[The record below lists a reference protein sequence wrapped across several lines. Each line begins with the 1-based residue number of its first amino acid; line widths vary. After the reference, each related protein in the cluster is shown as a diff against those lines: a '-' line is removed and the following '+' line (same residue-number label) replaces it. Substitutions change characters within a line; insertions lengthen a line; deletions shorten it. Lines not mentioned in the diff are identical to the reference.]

1 MHKKFLMIAS
11 VIGVMLFSCNKGEN
25 FIDNTSSFPLGWK
38 SNDSLP
44 VIAYNMKDTVARIV
58 NVGTCPLGVEVNP
71 NFGKLKS
78 SLYINFETT
87 LSSVSFSFASID
99 SAVLVLPYYRT
110 IPAFGT
116 VSSIDISAY
125 ELTEALETSIAS
137 KKDNYAFNPVSVGQK
152 LGYKPNYTDSVIDGT
167 GKISPSIRIP
177 LSNALAQKIIAPGS
191 YADNASLQAV
201 FRGLF
206 ISASDADV
214 NGFLMILT
222 NNECQVKIYGK
233 NALGENILSV
243 LASGGNNSTAVNKY
257 ERDLS
262 SMAHT
267 SSVNADKVLGDDKLY
282 NMGLASYYTQLR
294 LPNLASFSKDKSI
307 FKAEL
312 SFYTIDSSFTKSP
325 GLGLLFQDS
334 VSGTEFLIEDQ
345 SKLSGFL
352 ISAKDTTIN
361 SIQAR
366 RYTYNLGLHCNNIL
380 SGFIRGN
387 NINVYSYPLTT
398 SGAKFSNFLP
408 SQVVMAGSK
417 AVQPLRPKLT
427 LYYIDKR

>member
-1 MHKKFLMIAS
+1 MIAS
-11 VIGVMLFSCNKGEN
+11 VVGVMLFSCNKGEN

-38 SNDSLP
+38 SSDSLP
-44 VIAYNMKDTVARIV
+44 VVAYNMKDTVARIV

-99 SAVLVLPYYRT
+99 SAVLILPYYRT
-110 IPAFGT
+110 IPTYGT

-125 ELTEALETSIAS
+125 ELTEALETSTSS
-137 KKDNYAFNPVSVGQK
+137 KKDNYTFNPVAVGQK
-152 LGYKPNYTDSVIDGT
+152 LGYKPNYTDSVVDGN

-177 LSNALAQKIIAPGS
+177 LSLALAQKIIAPGS

-201 FRGLF
+201 FRGLH
-206 ISASDADV
+206 IAASDADV

-262 SMAHT
+262 SAAQT
-267 SSVNADKVLGDDKLY
+267 ASTNSDKVLGDDKLY

-294 LPNLASFSKDKSI
+294 LPNLAGFSKDKSI

-312 SFYTIDSSFTKSP
+312 SLYTIDSSFAKSP
-325 GLGLLFQDS
+325 GIGLLFQDS
-334 VSGTEFLIEDQ
+334 LSGTEFLIEDQ
-345 SKLSGFL
+345 SRLSGFL
-352 ISAKDTTIN
+352 ISTKDTTIN
-361 SIQAR
+361 GIQAR

-380 SGFIRGN
+380 SGFIRGHKI
-387 NINVYSYPLTT
+387 NIYSYPLTT
-398 SGAKFSNFLP
+398 GGAKFSNFLP

-427 LYYIDKR
+427 LYYIDKK